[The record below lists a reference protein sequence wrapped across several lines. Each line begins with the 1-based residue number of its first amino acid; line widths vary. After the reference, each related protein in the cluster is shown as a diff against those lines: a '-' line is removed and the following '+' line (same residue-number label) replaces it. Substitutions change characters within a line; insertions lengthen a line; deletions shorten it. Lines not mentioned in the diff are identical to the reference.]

1 MHQSMRTRRNRLTAP
16 VQFIQDEEVRL
27 TNADGNELLMR
38 IVDVVLRSS
47 LDEYWT
53 WPLKL

>member
-1 MHQSMRTRRNRLTAP
+1 MRTRRNRLTAP